1 MSRIRDLPPVGDR
14 WHEIERLVGGRTP
27 AVFLDFDG
35 TLSPIVEDP
44 DAARLPAAT
53 RRALEELRAHCLVVI
68 VSGRDAEDVRA
79 RVGIDGLV
87 YAGSHGF
94 DVIWPDGR
102 RTERGTEYRGA
113 LELATS
119 RLREVLAD
127 VPGVELE
134 PKRFAVAV
142 HHRRTPPE
150 RHDEVEDA
158 VARVAD
164 EAHQLRR
171 SGGKEVLELRPD
183 LDWDKGRAL
192 LWVLTELGRDG
203 PETLPVYLGD
213 DLTDEDAFAA
223 LREHGSGLGLVVRG
237 EDDDRVTAADY
248 VIADVEATTEVLDRL
263 SHLVSGMR

>member
-14 WHEIERLVGGRTP
+14 WREIERLLGGRTP

-35 TLSPIVEDP
+35 TLAPIVEDP
-44 DAARLPAAT
+44 EAARLSPAT
-53 RRALEELRAHCLVVI
+53 RRALEELRANCPVVV

-79 RVGIDGLV
+79 RVGIDDLV

-113 LELATS
+113 LERAAA
-119 RLREVLAD
+119 RLGELLAD
-127 VPGVELE
+127 VPGVEIE

-150 RHDEVEDA
+150 RRREVDDA

-164 EAHQLRR
+164 EARQLRR
-171 SGGKEVLELRPD
+171 SGGKEVLELRPG
-183 LDWDKGRAL
+183 LDWDKGRTL
-192 LWVLTELGRDG
+192 LWVLDELGRDG

-223 LREHGSGLGLVVRG
+223 LREHGRGLGLVVRG
-237 EDDDRVTAADY
+237 EDDDRATAADY

-263 SHLVSGMR
+263 SRLVAGMR